1 MSMKCFLILE
11 LPLQKTTYK
20 YKGILST
27 IHDGDMWHDGGIAFR
42 AELTEQEKLC
52 LRNVFKDFCI
62 YAIDSEFGLDYET
75 RYRSVIS
82 KNYSTNALEE
92 LKWLKAFAK
101 KQLLKQDVFMI
112 VDLWLGKKTEIKG
125 QQIIDV
131 NEWKLS
137 AEKDF
142 SFEYGVIYQFIDNS
156 KEATERRRQR
166 VNRFSV

>member
-1 MSMKCFLILE
+1 MSMKCFLNLE
-11 LPLQKTTYK
+11 LPLQKTAYK
-20 YKGILST
+20 YKDILPT
-27 IHDGDMWHDGGIAFR
+27 IHSGDMWHDKGIAFR
-42 AELTEQEKLC
+42 AELTEQEKQC
-52 LRNVFKDFCI
+52 LHNVFNEFCL

-82 KNYSTNALEE
+82 ENYATNALEE

-112 VDLWLGKKTEIKG
+112 VNLWLGKKTEIKG
-125 QQIIDV
+125 RQIIDV
-131 NEWKLS
+131 NDWELS

-156 KEATERRRQR
+156 QEATERRRQR
-166 VNRFSV
+166 ANRFSV